1 MVLALVAGIA
11 AMHTL
16 LDVPMAASVHSA
28 AMHSPGLELA
38 ADASPAAASMVTATD
53 SASSESLMNSMS
65 HAAMHACL
73 FLVVAAAAL
82 LLLLLPRL
90 GDRRPVSAPKITL
103 SRRPHLAMPGID
115 RTLVLQVLRI

>member
-11 AMHTL
+11 AMHML
-16 LDVPMAASVHSA
+16 LDVPMAASAHSA

-38 ADASPAAASMVTATD
+38 ADASPAAALTVTATD

-73 FLVVAAAAL
+73 FLVVAAAL
-82 LLLLLPRL
+82 LLLLLPRS

-103 SRRPHLAMPGID
+103 GRRPHLAMPGID

>member
-16 LDVPMAASVHSA
+16 LDVPMAASAHSA
-28 AMHSPGLELA
+28 AMHSPGLEMA

-65 HAAMHACL
+65 HEAMHACL
-73 FLVVAAAAL
+73 FLVVAAAL

-90 GDRRPVSAPKITL
+90 GDRRPVRAPKITL

-115 RTLVLQVLRI
+115 RTLALQVLRI

>member
-16 LDVPMAASVHSA
+16 LDVPMGASAHSA
-28 AMHSPGLELA
+28 AMHSPGLEMA

-65 HAAMHACL
+65 REAMHACL
-73 FLVVAAAAL
+73 FLVVAAAL

-90 GDRRPVSAPKITL
+90 GDRRPVRAPKITL

>member
-16 LDVPMAASVHSA
+16 LDVPMAASAHSA

-73 FLVVAAAAL
+73 FLVVAAAL

-103 SRRPHLAMPGID
+103 SRRPHPAMPGID

>member
-73 FLVVAAAAL
+73 FLVVAAAL

-90 GDRRPVSAPKITL
+90 GDRRPVSAPKIAR
-103 SRRPHLAMPGID
+103 SRRPHPAMPGID
-115 RTLVLQVLRI
+115 RTIVLQVLRI